1 MNSLINLALLLWTL
15 DSHQSFIISSYFE
28 DVKIIFSIYE
38 VLHGTVL
45 VRHGHHAGKILEKG
59 EKIKEMELI
68 KTFSSP
74 GNLLQSLHE
83 LFRDP
88 RERGQF

>member
-1 MNSLINLALLLWTL
+1 MDWPTLVFQFPVRDFRLEIQMNSLTNLALLLWTL

-59 EKIKEMELI
+59 
-68 KTFSSP
+68 
-74 GNLLQSLHE
+74 
-83 LFRDP
+83 
-88 RERGQF
+88 REN